1 MKKTLLIAMAMIV
14 SSLSLFLR
22 AEDQRIDQ
30 TQLPQEARMFIA
42 RHFPSDEILYA
53 EQDKG
58 MFSTDYEVVLKSGAR
73 IEFDSRGNWIEVS
86 SRKVAVPTS
95 LIPAKISQ
103 YVGSNYPG
111 RNIREITRE
120 GSKYEVELTG
130 GTDLVFGSK
139 GEFLRV
145 DD

>member
-1 MKKTLLIAMAMIV
+1 MKKTLLIAIAMII
-14 SSLSLFLR
+14 SSLTLSIR
-22 AEDQRIDQ
+22 ADDKRIDQ
-30 TQLPQEARMFIA
+30 TQLPQDARMFIA
-42 RHFPSDEILYA
+42 RHFPNDEILYA

-58 MFSTDYEVVLKSGAR
+58 MFSSDFEVVLKSGAR
-73 IEFDSRGNWIEVS
+73 IEFDSRGNWTEVS

-95 LIPAKISQ
+95 IIPAKISQ
-103 YVGSNYPG
+103 YVGANYPD
-111 RNIREITRE
+111 RSIREITRE

-139 GEFLRV
+139 GEFIRV